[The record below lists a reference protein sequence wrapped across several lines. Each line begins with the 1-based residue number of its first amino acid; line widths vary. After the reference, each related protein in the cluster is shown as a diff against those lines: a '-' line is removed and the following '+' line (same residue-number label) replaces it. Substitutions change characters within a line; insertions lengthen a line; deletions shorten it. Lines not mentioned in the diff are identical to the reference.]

1 MEGDPRIHIY
11 TVAFNEPW
19 FVELQHQ
26 QLQKHLKDDF
36 VYCVVDNSSN
46 RIACF
51 RIKKYCQKHAISYV
65 RIAHNPYT
73 GKDPSRSHAYA
84 LNHIFQRNQDDHT
97 INRFGVLDH
106 DIFPF
111 RNSQPGQMLLQQK
124 AFGLKQQRDQLVYLW
139 PGYMF
144 FDTSTFAGELINCMP
159 SERGDTAAQL
169 GRYLPQDMKF
179 ATQEHRKFFDHG
191 SAQADSMELIDK
203 NWIHLI
209 NGSDWAGVGM
219 AEKKQKLIDIL
230 ADPAQLSV

>member
-1 MEGDPRIHIY
+1 MEGAPKIYIY

-26 QLQKHLKDDF
+26 QLRRHLQDEF

-46 RIACF
+46 RLACF
-51 RIKKYCQKHAISYV
+51 RIKKYCKKNNVAYHRISN
-65 RIAHNPYT
+65 NPHT
-73 GKDPSRSHAYA
+73 GQDPSRSHAYA
-84 LNHIFQRNQDDHT
+84 LNHIFQASNANADITH
-97 INRFGVLDH
+97 FGVLDH

-111 RNSQPGQMLLQQK
+111 SEVALGDKLSRQK
-124 AFGLKQQRDQLVYLW
+124 AFGLKQQRDKLIYLW

-144 FDTSTFAGELINCMP
+144 FDKSSFGGDDIDCMP
-159 SERGDTAAQL
+159 SQQGDTAASL
-169 GRYLPQDMKF
+169 GKYLPHHMSF
-179 ATQEHRKFFDHG
+179 ASQQHKKFFDHG
-191 SAQADSMELIDK
+191 SAQADTMEIIDDH
-203 NWIHLI
+203 WIHLI